1 MLLYLLIKVIVDF
14 VNKENKKLIS
24 KETYRGDTI
33 QNMKNITD
41 LTIEQL
47 QKSKLLIDQMT
58 QVLFRRSIDIPMT
71 KELYQIQDLLNNIYS
86 DYADEIDKLD
96 ENYHSFI

>member
-1 MLLYLLIKVIVDF
+1 MNNKQIK
-14 VNKENKKLIS
+14 N
-24 KETYRGDTI
+24 
-33 QNMKNITD
+33 

-47 QKSKLLIDQMT
+47 EKSKSLIDQMT
-58 QVLFRRSIDIPMT
+58 QVLFRRSVDIPMT
-71 KELYQIQDLLNNIYS
+71 KELQQIQDLLNGVYS